1 MKIPSGTLLWP
12 QGELKQ
18 FYRKYNRKYFS
29 NKLTDR
35 VEVCWSTLGTDDMLG
50 RCCPIG
56 DGFVILLFTP
66 AAGREHTMNMTL
78 LHEMAHIATVDE
90 PQAHGPKWKAE
101 MRRLAKIGAFDRW
114 W

>member
-35 VEVCWSTLGTDDMLG
+35 VEVCWSTLGGNHYG
-50 RCCPIG
+50 RTQELV
-56 DGFVILLFTP
+56 DGFLLLLYDP
-66 AAGREHTMNMTL
+66 ASTEEKAMHMTL
-78 LHEMAHIATVDE
+78 LHEMAHIATWSE
-90 PQAHGPKWKAE
+90 RRSHGPKWKAE